1 MLRVKKGSGA
11 LATIAAMT
19 GWLNAPCEE
28 GFGHQVV
35 ARNGYQVA
43 RNGYR
48 VARNGYRAFSKGA
61 RTAKGPLHGK
71 ISPRCMLEWPV
82 FGKIGALC
90 MF

>member
-11 LATIAAMT
+11 LATTAVMT

-28 GFGHQVV
+28 GVGHQV
-35 ARNGYQVA
+35 VA

-61 RTAKGPLHGK
+61 RTAKRPLHGK

>member
-48 VARNGYRAFSKGA
+48 AFSKGA
-61 RTAKGPLHGK
+61 RTPKRPLHGK
-71 ISPRCMLEWPV
+71 ISLKCMLEWPA